1 MKSILK
7 VNNLSYFYPNR
18 KEITLK
24 NINLNIKKGDK
35 VTFIGPNGAG
45 KTTLFMHLVGLLKSK
60 KENTIIIDDKDINKM
75 NQNEKVSK
83 IAILFSDPDTQLIM
97 PTVYDDIAFGPINLN
112 YTDEEIKLKVENII
126 DLMKLNNIKNR
137 VSQHLSFGQK
147 KKVAL
152 ASILSLDPDIIILD
166 EPTANL
172 DPKSK
177 KDIINIINFLN
188 KKGKT
193 IISSTHDMSILSEIS
208 NIVYIINKEIISYG
222 TPYEIL
228 KEKNL
233 LEKHN
238 LETPDIS

>member
-1 MKSILK
+1 M
-7 VNNLSYFYPNR
+7 
-18 KEITLK
+18 
-24 NINLNIKKGDK
+24 NLND
-35 VTFIGPNGAG
+35 
-45 KTTLFMHLVGLLKSK
+45 
-60 KENTIIIDDKDINKM
+60 
-75 NQNEKVSK
+75 
-83 IAILFSDPDTQLIM
+83 
-97 PTVYDDIAFGPINLN
+97 
-112 YTDEEIKLKVENII
+112 
-126 DLMKLNNIKNR
+126 IKNR

-177 KDIINIINFLN
+177 RDIINLINLLN

-222 TPYEIL
+222 TPHKIL
-228 KEKNL
+228 IEDYL
-233 LEKHN
+233 LEKNN
-238 LETPDIS
+238 LETPDISQFLKILQKMNLNIEEIPLNLKEAILQLIRNINLSKNNGYIKLNYNDELKSLLKNYFSKENIKQKNNI